1 MSGRYDDIIN
11 HPHPVSHRHPQMTMA
26 GRAAQ
31 FSSFAA
37 LSGYEDAVRETARK
51 TDRRMELSE
60 DAKARLNEKLR
71 FLADLREARPLAAF
85 TCFVPDERKDG
96 GAYVVRTG
104 CIRRIDEFNRTVQ
117 LTDGTFFSIDDIYE
131 IDSESFRDLFSY
143 SSSNAPV

>member
-1 MSGRYDDIIN
+1 MTGRYDDIIDR
-11 HPHPVSHRHPQMTMA
+11 PHPVSRRHPQMTMS

-37 LSGYEDAVRETARK
+37 LSGYEDAVRETARQ
-51 TDRRMELSE
+51 TDRRVELSE
-60 DAKARLNEKLR
+60 DAKARPNEKLR
-71 FLADLREARPLAAF
+71 FLADLREARPSAAF

-104 CIRRIDEFNRTVQ
+104 YIRRIDEFARTVQ

-131 IDSESFRDLFSY
+131 IDSESFRDSDGLFS
-143 SSSNAPV
+143 APAE

>member
-1 MSGRYDDIIN
+1 MTGSYDDIIRL
-11 HPHPVSHRHPQMTMA
+11 PHPVSRRHPQMTMA

-37 LSGYEDAVRETARK
+37 LSGYEDAVRETARE
-51 TDRRMELSE
+51 TDRRIELSE

-71 FLADLREARPLAAF
+71 FLADLREARPSAAF
-85 TCFVPDERKDG
+85 TCFVPDERKAG

-104 CIRRIDEFNRTVQ
+104 FIRRIDEFARTVQ

-131 IDSESFRDLFSY
+131 IDSESFRDSDGRFS
-143 SSSNAPV
+143 APAE